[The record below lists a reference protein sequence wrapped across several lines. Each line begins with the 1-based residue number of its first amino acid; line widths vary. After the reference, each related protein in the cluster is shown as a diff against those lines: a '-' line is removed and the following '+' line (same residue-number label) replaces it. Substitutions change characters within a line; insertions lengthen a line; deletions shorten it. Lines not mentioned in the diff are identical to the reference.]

1 MSPVQSRP
9 SNSVDLCQSTVAI
22 ESNFV
27 SSSSKGIYNSKLI
40 LFILWL
46 FDNNHHEVINNE
58 MLPLMIEEDCADEMN
73 YRKRLEKFEAAM
85 AN

>member
-9 SNSVDLCQSTVAI
+9 SNSCQQSTVAI
-22 ESNFV
+22 ESNSE
-27 SSSSKGIYNSKLI
+27 SSSSKGTYNSKLV
-40 LFILWL
+40 LFTLWL
-46 FDNNHHEVINNE
+46 FDNNHHEVINDE
-58 MLPLMIEEDCADEMN
+58 PLPLMIEEDCTDELN